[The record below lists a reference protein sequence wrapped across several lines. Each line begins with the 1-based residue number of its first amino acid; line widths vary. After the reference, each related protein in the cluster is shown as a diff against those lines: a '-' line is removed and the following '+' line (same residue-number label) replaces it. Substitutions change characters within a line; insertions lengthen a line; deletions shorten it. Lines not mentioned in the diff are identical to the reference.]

1 MRKNIKID
9 SKTVCVEANASALLI
24 YEDRCKG
31 RRLLQDISELAKIT
45 DIDKIPLSR
54 YSRLLWAT
62 AKTADETIAD
72 VYEWTKEFTINGII
86 KAGQIALEMICE
98 SIETTKKRKA
108 TVSRV
113 LTFLRTKFSRLR
125 QQAD

>member
-1 MRKNIKID
+1 MRKNIEID
-9 SKTVCVEANASALLI
+9 NKTVCVEANASTLLI
-24 YEDRCKG
+24 YEDRFKG

-45 DIDKIPLSR
+45 DIDKIPLSL
-54 YSRLLWAT
+54 YSKLLWAT
-62 AKTADETIAD
+62 AKTADETTSD
-72 VYEWTKEFTINGII
+72 VYEWTKDFTINGII
-86 KAGQIALEMICE
+86 KAGQIALGMICE

-113 LTFLRTKFSRLR
+113 LIFLRTKFSRLR

>member
-9 SKTVCVEANASALLI
+9 SKTVCVEANASTLLI
-24 YEDRCKG
+24 YEDRFKG

-45 DIDKIPLSR
+45 DIDKIPLSL
-54 YSRLLWAT
+54 YSKLLWAT
-62 AKTADETIAD
+62 AKTADETTSD
-72 VYEWTKEFTINGII
+72 VYEWTKNFTINGII

-108 TVSRV
+108 PVGRV

>member
-1 MRKNIKID
+1 MRKNIRID
-9 SKTVCVEANASALLI
+9 NQTVCVEVNASTLLI
-24 YEDRCKG
+24 YEDRFKG

-45 DIDKIPLSR
+45 DINKIPLSL
-54 YSRLLWAT
+54 YSKLLWAA

-86 KAGQIALEMICE
+86 KAGQLALEMICE

>member
-1 MRKNIKID
+1 MRINIKID
-9 SKTVCVEANASALLI
+9 SNTVCVEANASTLLI
-24 YEDRCKG
+24 YEDRFKG

-45 DIDKIPLSR
+45 DIDKIPLSL
-54 YSRLLWAT
+54 YSKLLWAT
-62 AKTADETIAD
+62 AKTADETISD
-72 VYEWTKEFTINGII
+72 VYEWTRDFTINGII
-86 KAGQIALEMICE
+86 KAGQIALGMICE

-125 QQAD
+125 QRTD